1 MAEATLVLSYTCG
14 GKLHEETLELPER
27 KIEDNGDALGAL
39 VSSTLF
45 AGMQSYADTVA
56 PTPCGYFADIF
67 ALYDSVLDEFK
78 AEIAGS
84 VNLYWQ
90 DNGEVC
96 DYPVLAAFDEAIE
109 EERGG
114 DFSYLSR
121 IVGLVENSVLRFF
134 EVGVWHLEP
143 NGAGKMK
150 LCFGLAEDGSPDGWT
165 IDPYD
170 ECFDLAAWLEKFNSW
185 AAVMSADDSAEFGHW
200 AEVYAGVHMPDIAP
214 VLAKCPLA
222 PLGADTSRAELQRRL
237 EEYAKHAK

>member
-67 ALYDSVLDEFK
+67 SLYD
-78 AEIAGS
+78 
-84 VNLYWQ
+84 
-90 DNGEVC
+90 
-96 DYPVLAAFDEAIE
+96 
-109 EERGG
+109 
-114 DFSYLSR
+114 
-121 IVGLVENSVLRFF
+121 SVLRFF